1 MTDMHFTI
9 VVSFWDKLALSR
21 SLSLLLSLSTSISL
35 SFLNRHLFVW
45 FNSILAFSLS
55 LSLRY
60 SFSHWLSIHC
70 EMFIFWIYVCIAFSD
85 PCMLT
90 MILRCAC
97 RHNGHCVSLILCT
110 YAHVI
115 IFSVKLSSNFC
126 RFFVV
131 WFLIGIIRYMNKIKC
146 DTFVTYAML
155 CLRLPIWNKN
165 IKMTTTTT
173 ASNGTEW
180 ETAQK
185 RAQQI
190 NKQ

>member
-126 RFFVV
+126 RFCCCLVLNRHYSIHEQDKMWYV
-131 WFLIGIIRYMNKIKC
+131 CHLCNVML
-146 DTFVTYAML
+146 TFAHL
-155 CLRLPIWNKN
+155 K
-165 IKMTTTTT
+165 
-173 ASNGTEW
+173 
-180 ETAQK
+180 
-185 RAQQI
+185 
-190 NKQ
+190 